1 MDWGVFQVIRYSVS
15 SINLAWE
22 GAKVQGIRR
31 GAKHKTAPD
40 SLRPTSQRDN
50 AIAYRRYDGR

>member
-15 SINLAWE
+15 SINIAWE

-50 AIAYRRYDGR
+50 AIAYRR